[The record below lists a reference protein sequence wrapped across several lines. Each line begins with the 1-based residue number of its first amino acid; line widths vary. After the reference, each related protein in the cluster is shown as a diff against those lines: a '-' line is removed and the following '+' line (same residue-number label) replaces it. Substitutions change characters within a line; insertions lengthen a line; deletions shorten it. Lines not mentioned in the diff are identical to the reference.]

1 VISTPSPWIVLKFGG
16 TSVSSLTNWNNIAQV
31 AAARRA
37 SGARVLIVH
46 SAISGVTDRLER
58 LLESA
63 LGQTAEPELR
73 AIEERHRRLAAELGV
88 DPGEEL
94 EGELAELRTKAGEV
108 ARLGQVSDRS
118 RARVMASGELMATRI
133 GARFLA
139 ARGLDVRWAD
149 ARTMLRAEPHGA
161 SAKASVLSAVCAFA
175 PDAAL
180 QAQLAGA
187 AVVVTQGFIAS
198 DEQGHTVLL
207 GRGGSDTSAA
217 YLAAKLQAQRLEI
230 WTDVPGMFSANP
242 RATPS
247 ARLLRTLH
255 YDEAQEI
262 ATSGAKVLHP
272 RCILP
277 VRQYGIPLHVHAT
290 QAPDLEGTVLTA
302 AGADG
307 APQVKA
313 VCSRKGITL
322 ISLESPGMWHQVG
335 FLADAFQVFKQHGM
349 SVDLVSTSET
359 NVTVSLDPAAN
370 ALDNTLVANLVTD
383 LSRLCRVQVIGPCA
397 SVSLVGRNI
406 RAILHQLGGAL
417 EFFEEQKIYLVS
429 QAANDLNFTF
439 VVDEDQGDRLV
450 GQLHELLIRPVPG
463 DKVLGPSWQELFS
476 QPPDAAAAD
485 APWWRVKRAELLAA
499 LGEEDAAFV
508 YDLDVVRTAA
518 RALRSLGSLARVHYS
533 VKANPHPQVLRAL
546 RTQGIEF
553 ECVSRGEVER
563 VLELFPELEPQRLL
577 YTPNFAPRAEYAW
590 ALGRG
595 VRVTV
600 DSAYALAAWPE
611 LFRGH
616 EIFVRLD
623 TGVGR
628 GHHTHVRTAGS
639 RSKFGM
645 PIADLPALARQA
657 RDAGARLIGLQAHV
671 GSGIFDVTSWE
682 HTARLLAAA
691 AHDLPGL
698 AIIDVGGGFGVPE
711 RPDQPGVDLARL
723 DSLLAAV
730 RAAHPH
736 LEIWIEPGRYLVAA
750 AGVLLARVTQLKA
763 KGELRFV
770 GIATGMNSL
779 IRPALYGAWHEIAN
793 LTRAD
798 ERASELVSVVGPIC
812 ESADV
817 LGHDRL
823 LPATREGDVLLIAN
837 AGAYG
842 HAMSSHY
849 NLRDPAAERFILRR
863 CCSRSWAPRCCWRPG
878 TRCTSIGWWSSSS
891 KAAAGHCRRRCTRL
905 PSSSIQASHS
915 PCRSSSTSCSGCTTG
930 APTGPTARAP
940 TVCRVSTSTW
950 RCGRRVL
957 RRTRARPS
965 C

>member
-1 VISTPSPWIVLKFGG
+1 VSRTSSPWIVLKFGG
-16 TSVSSLTNWNNIAQV
+16 TSVSSRANWNNIAQV
-31 AAARRA
+31 VAARRA
-37 SGARVLIVH
+37 GGARILIVH
-46 SAISGVTDRLER
+46 SALSGVTDHLER

-63 LGQTAEPELR
+63 LTQSKEPELQ
-73 AIEERHRRLAAELGV
+73 AIEERHRGLAAELAV
-88 DPGEEL
+88 ELGEEG
-94 EGELAELRTKAGEV
+94 EQELAALRELAGEA
-108 ARLGQVSDRS
+108 ARLGQVSDRM
-118 RARVMASGELMATRI
+118 RARIMASGELLATRI

-149 ARTMLRAEPHGA
+149 ARTLLRAEPHGA
-161 SAKASVLSAVCAFA
+161 SAKASVLAAACGFA

-180 QAQLAGA
+180 QAALGGGA
-187 AVVVTQGFIAS
+187 AVVVTQGFIAG
-198 DEQGHTVLL
+198 DAQGDTVLL

-277 VRQYGIPLHVHAT
+277 LRQYGIPLHVYAT
-290 QAPDLEGTVLTA
+290 QAPELEGTVLSA

-307 APQVKA
+307 GAQVKA

-322 ISLESPGMWHQVG
+322 IAMDSPGMWHQVG

-370 ALDNTLVANLVTD
+370 ALDNRLVAELVAD

-406 RAILHQLGGAL
+406 RAILHQLGGAF

-439 VVDEDQGDRLV
+439 VVDENQGDRLV

-463 DKVLGPSWQELFS
+463 DKVLGPTWQQLFS
-476 QPPDAAAAD
+476 QPAAAAAD
-485 APWWRVKRAELLAA
+485 AAPWWHARRHELLAA
-499 LGEEDAAFV
+499 LGEQDAAYV
-508 YDLDVVRTAA
+508 YDLDQVRAAA
-518 RALRSLGSLARVHYS
+518 RSLRALAAVARVHYS
-533 VKANPHPQVLRAL
+533 VKANPHPQLLRAL
-546 RTQGIEF
+546 RAEGIEF
-553 ECVSRGEVER
+553 ECVSGGEVAR
-563 VLELFPELEPQRLL
+563 VLELFPDLEPQRIL

-590 ALGRG
+590 ALARG

-600 DSAYALAAWPE
+600 DNAYALSAWPQ
-611 LFRGH
+611 LFRDH
-616 EIFVRLD
+616 EIFVRVD

-628 GHHTHVRTAGS
+628 GHHTHVRTAGT
-639 RSKFGM
+639 RSKFGV
-645 PIADLPALARQA
+645 PIAELAGLA
-657 RDAGARLIGLQAHV
+657 RDAHAAGARIIGLQAHV

-682 HTARLLAAA
+682 HTAQLLAAA
-691 AHDLPGL
+691 ARDLPGL
-698 AIIDVGGGFGVPE
+698 AVIDVGGGFGVPE

-723 DSLLAAV
+723 DALFTAV
-730 RAAHPH
+730 RAAHPQ
-736 LEIWIEPGRYLVAA
+736 LGIWIEPGRFLVAA

-763 KGELRFV
+763 KGEVRFV
-770 GIATGMNSL
+770 GVATGMNSL
-779 IRPALYGAWHEIAN
+779 LRPALYGAYHEIAN
-793 LTRAD
+793 LTRVE

-823 LPATREGDVLLIAN
+823 LPATCEGDVLLIAN

-842 HAMSSHY
+842 HVMSSQY
-849 NLRDPAAERFILRR
+849 NLRAPAVERFL
-863 CCSRSWAPRCCWRPG
+863 
-878 TRCTSIGWWSSSS
+878 
-891 KAAAGHCRRRCTRL
+891 
-905 PSSSIQASHS
+905 
-915 PCRSSSTSCSGCTTG
+915 
-930 APTGPTARAP
+930 
-940 TVCRVSTSTW
+940 
-950 RCGRRVL
+950 
-957 RRTRARPS
+957 
-965 C
+965 